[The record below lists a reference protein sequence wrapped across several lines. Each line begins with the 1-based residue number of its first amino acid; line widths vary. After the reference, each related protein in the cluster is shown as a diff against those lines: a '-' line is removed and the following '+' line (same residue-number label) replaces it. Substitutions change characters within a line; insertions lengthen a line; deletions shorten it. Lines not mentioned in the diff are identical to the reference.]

1 VSKGGNME
9 ITFYTK
15 NVYGLELKYPVS
27 RDAVMICELMGKKTL
42 TEWAI
47 DLVKAND
54 ATVDEVLKPRDERGN

>member
-1 VSKGGNME
+1 ME

-27 RDAVMICELMGKKTL
+27 NDAVMICKLMGKKTL

-47 DLVKAND
+47 KVVEANG
-54 ATVDEVLKPRDERGN
+54 ATIEEVLQPRNERGN

>member
-1 VSKGGNME
+1 ME

-27 RDAVMICELMGKKTL
+27 KDAVMICELTGKKTL

-47 DLVKAND
+47 ELVEANG

>member
-1 VSKGGNME
+1 ME

-27 RDAVMICELMGKKTL
+27 REAVMICELMGKKTL

-47 DLVKAND
+47 KVVEANG
-54 ATVDEVLKPRDERGN
+54 ATIEEVLQPMSARGS